1 VTGRVVPPGQHRG
14 PVILFTRERF
24 TEELAWTEL
33 APLLPGW
40 TIRICPPAEVTAH
53 VDGADVI
60 CPFGSRVDRAVLE
73 AGHFGL
79 VHQFGVGLE
88 KVDIALATELGV
100 WVARVPADA
109 GANADSVA
117 EIAVLHMLALMRRL
131 GDARAAL
138 TGRRWESRPT
148 GRSLLGATI
157 AVIGLGAV
165 GTAVSVRLLSFG
177 TRLLGVRAHPE
188 RGCPDGLERV
198 TGPDELAAVLGQADV
213 VICCAMLD
221 VSVGTL
227 FGPAEFAAM
236 KPGAVFV
243 NVARGGLVDEAALL
257 AALESG
263 HLGGAGL
270 DVYVTEPA
278 DPDSA
283 LLRHPRVLATPHVG
297 ALTETMFRRTSEA
310 FAANVLR
317 WAAGEPPR
325 WAANSPATQRQ
336 GAASRRDTP

>member
-1 VTGRVVPPGQHRG
+1 MTGRG
-14 PVILFTRERF
+14 PVILFGRERF
-24 TEELAWTEL
+24 TDELAWTEF

-40 TIRICPPAEVTAH
+40 TIRTCHPASITGH
-53 VDGADVI
+53 VDGVDVV
-60 CPFGSRVDRAVLE
+60 CPFGARIDRAVLE
-73 AGHFGL
+73 AGTFGL

-88 KVDIALATELGV
+88 KVDVALATELGV

-117 EIAVLHMLALMRRL
+117 EIAVLHLLALLRRL
-131 GDARAAL
+131 GDARAVLAA
-138 TGRRWESRPT
+138 RSWESRPT
-148 GRSLLGATI
+148 GRSLLGATVVI
-157 AVIGLGAV
+157 IGLGAV
-165 GTAVSVRLLSFG
+165 GTAVAARLPSFG

-188 RGCPDGLERV
+188 RGGPDGLERV
-198 TGPDELAAVLGQADV
+198 AGPDQLAVILGQADAV
-213 VICCAMLD
+213 VCCAMFD
-221 VSVGTL
+221 TSAGAL
-227 FGPAEFAAM
+227 FGEAEFAAM

-270 DVYVTEPA
+270 DVHAAEPA

-297 ALTETMFRRTSEA
+297 ALTETMFRRTGEA

-325 WAANSPATQRQ
+325 WAANSPAT
-336 GAASRRDTP
+336 RR